1 MPSSACCF
9 TTMCV
14 MQRVDP
20 GVATRKT
27 VLTYFWNGMAYFTK
41 KGKHITSEVAEA
53 LLNDGKVRLTKC
65 YSEKKNKYYDCTVMM
80 EDDGERTGFI
90 LCFPIT
96 LREIVGLSLTG
107 KATRLSSVNEIR
119 HKCNGIQPLFDK
131 CRCPH
136 LRIVYA
142 RRLL

>member
-20 GVATRKT
+20 GGATRKT

-65 YSEKKNKYYDCTVMM
+65 YSEKKNKHYDCTVMM
-80 EDDGERTGFI
+80 EDDGERTGFKI
-90 LCFPIT
+90 AF
-96 LREIVGLSLTG
+96 
-107 KATRLSSVNEIR
+107 
-119 HKCNGIQPLFDK
+119 
-131 CRCPH
+131 
-136 LRIVYA
+136 
-142 RRLL
+142 